1 MRPEQTVALAMFSG
15 AVLMAALGAWFL
27 TQDDTEVGIVLLVLA
42 AGDLAMAS
50 WFLRRRGQAR

>member
-15 AVLMAALGAWFL
+15 VVLMAALGAWFL
-27 TQDDTEVGIVLLVLA
+27 TQGNTEVGIVLLVVA
-42 AGDLAMAS
+42 AADLVLGL